1 MILKGKVRGR
11 TIELEGDPRLPDG
24 EEVEVE
30 VRVNKLAHLERALGG
45 WQDDPELGRALE
57 AIDQDRH
64 RIRVGSG

>member
-1 MILKGKVRGR
+1 MILRGKVHGR
-11 TIELEGDPRLPDG
+11 TIELEGDPKLPDG

-57 AIDQDRH
+57 AIDRDRH
-64 RIRVGSG
+64 RSRVGTG